1 MSKMFIKK
9 GDTVVVL
16 TGKYDDKYVDD
27 KGTRRTAK
35 VLEVSPEEGKV
46 IVENVHKMSKHFK
59 ARKQGDQSAIIK
71 VDAPIYACK
80 VQLYCPKCEKG
91 RRAHIE
97 VIDGKKVR
105 VCSGKKADG
114 SACGYKFD

>member
-1 MSKMFIKK
+1 MHIKK

-16 TGKYDDKYVDD
+16 SGKYEDKKTADGKV
-27 KGTRRTAK
+27 KTAK

-46 IVENVHKMSKHFK
+46 IVENVHKVSKHLK

-80 VQLYCPKCEKG
+80 VQLYCPDCKKG
-91 RRAHIE
+91 VRSHI
-97 VIDGKKVR
+97 VMDGDKKVR
-105 VCSGKKADG
+105 ACVK
-114 SACGYKFD
+114 CGYKFD

>member
-1 MSKMFIKK
+1 MAKMHVKK

-16 TGKYDDKYVDD
+16 SGKFEDKYEKPGQV
-27 KGTRRTAK
+27 KTSK

-46 IVENVHKMSKHFK
+46 IVEGIHQVKKHVK
-59 ARKQGDQSAIIK
+59 ARKGDTSAIVT

-80 VQLYCPKCEKG
+80 VQLYCPDCKKG
-91 RRAHIE
+91 VRTHVE

>member
-1 MSKMFIKK
+1 MAKMFVKK

-16 TGKYDDKYVDD
+16 SGKFSDKYVNEDR
-27 KGTRRTAK
+27 KRRTAK

-46 IVENVHKMSKHFK
+46 IVENVHKMSKHLK

-80 VQLYCPKCEKG
+80 VQLVCPHCNKAT
-91 RRAHIE
+91 RIAHK
-97 VIDGKKVR
+97 IDENNKKQR
-105 VCSGKKADG
+105 VCKK
-114 SACGYKFD
+114 CKETI